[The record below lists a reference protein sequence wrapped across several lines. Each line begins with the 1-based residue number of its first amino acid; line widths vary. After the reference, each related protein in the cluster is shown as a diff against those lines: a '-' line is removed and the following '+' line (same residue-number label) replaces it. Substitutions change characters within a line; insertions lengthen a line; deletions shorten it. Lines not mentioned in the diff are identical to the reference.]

1 MDFELFE
8 NPSFSVYL
16 KKGGGGIPCDEL
28 RGKTLTLVISLH
40 TTNNLFIL
48 TQVLKK
54 KIILKIAF
62 NKSCENEQYLHY
74 FKVLM

>member
-8 NPSFSVYL
+8 NHSLAVYL
-16 KKGGGGIPCDEL
+16 KKCGGGGIPCDEL

-40 TTNNLFIL
+40 PTNNLFIL

-54 KIILKIAF
+54 KLF
-62 NKSCENEQYLHY
+62 
-74 FKVLM
+74 